1 MNRVLLSLHLLG
13 LALGLSVPFS
23 NIVMQSLIAKAAPAE
38 QPILGR
44 FPPAMIRV
52 GDIGLVLLWI
62 TGPILLFTKHNGF
75 AGLSPAF
82 HVKLTA
88 VVVLTLGVGF
98 IHGNMKKAA
107 TGDAAAISRVQTT
120 AKVTLLAALTAL
132 VGAVITFN

>member
-13 LALGLSVPFS
+13 LALGLSVPFA
-23 NIVMQSLIAKAAPAE
+23 NIVLQSLIAQATPAE
-38 QPILGR
+38 RPILAR

-82 HVKLTA
+82 HVKLAA

-98 IHGNMKKAA
+98 IHANMKKAA
-107 TGDAAAISRVQTT
+107 SGDAAAKARVQTA

-132 VGAVITFN
+132 VCAVITFD